1 MAHHA
6 SMDYATYAKTGFL
19 IGVALF
25 VLGGLGEIVGSTV
38 LGGLPGWE
46 RTLLFDMEVIGI
58 ALGLFS
64 PLVFGVVAPLVE

>member
-1 MAHHA
+1 MTHHA
-6 SMDYATYAKTGFL
+6 SMDYATYAKAGFFL
-19 IGVALF
+19 GVALF
-25 VLGGLGEIVGSTV
+25 VLGGAGEIVGAAV

-46 RTLLFDMEVIGI
+46 QTLLFDMEVLGI